1 MTIRDALLSD
11 TVSRGDAE
19 ILLADLLQRDRTW
32 ILAHEME
39 AIPAE
44 LEAMATD
51 WMQRRSRGE
60 PVAYITGKK
69 EFFGRMFSV
78 DPSVLIP
85 RPATEQLVALALDI
99 LSGKEKAQ
107 KVCRE
112 IDNDIVAY
120 ACMQGDMSGLR
131 TVADIGTGSGCIAVT
146 LACERPD
153 LRIIATDTSESAL
166 KIAEENATQFS
177 VADRI
182 FFQQG
187 RGLEPLEDLVEPFLI
202 VSNPPYIPLRTT
214 LERDVQDF
222 EPDEALFG
230 GGEGSE
236 VIDAIVTAAAKHPF
250 CRGWVIE
257 CMASQAKNGIERGRG
272 KGIT

>member
-51 WMQRRSRGE
+51 WMQRRRRGE

-99 LSGKEKAQ
+99 LSGKEKD
-107 KVCRE
+107 VE
-112 IDNDIVAY
+112 
-120 ACMQGDMSGLR
+120 
-131 TVADIGTGSGCIAVT
+131 
-146 LACERPD
+146 
-153 LRIIATDTSESAL
+153 SECHQL
-166 KIAEENATQFS
+166 L
-177 VADRI
+177 
-182 FFQQG
+182 G
-187 RGLEPLEDLVEPFLI
+187 
-202 VSNPPYIPLRTT
+202 
-214 LERDVQDF
+214 
-222 EPDEALFG
+222 
-230 GGEGSE
+230 
-236 VIDAIVTAAAKHPF
+236 
-250 CRGWVIE
+250 
-257 CMASQAKNGIERGRG
+257 
-272 KGIT
+272 